1 MTAKWKILGIDSPDG
16 ELITRARYF
25 ATVSDKDLVVETE
38 GYWTFREPKL
48 NVQFVD
54 VTEDMIVAWVQAETT
69 QDGANMIEKRL
80 DEQLEALKKQR
91 VTPLPWAPQTFTPDL
106 KG

>member
-16 ELITRARYF
+16 ELITGARYF

-38 GYWTFREPKL
+38 GFWTFREPKL

-54 VTEDMIVAWVQAETT
+54 VTEDMIVAWVQSETT

-80 DEQLEALKKQR
+80 NEQLEALKKQR
-91 VTPLPWAPQTFTPDL
+91 MTPLPWAPQVFTPEI
-106 KG
+106 